1 MTDPIL
7 KKAMEKRDAALREVE
22 RWEEWIRGYMDLSE
36 PTPTVDSLDIS
47 MARSGPDQVEATG
60 GINLASSLRNPAHS
74 AGAGNGTAVWP
85 RGESAS

>member
-36 PTPTVDSLDIS
+36 PTADSLDIP
-47 MARSGPDQVEATG
+47 MARTAPSEVEATDG
-60 GINLASSLRNPAHS
+60 LNLASSLRDPAHS
-74 AGAGNGTAVWP
+74 AGGGNGKAVWP